1 MKGFF
6 LFFLI
11 QVTEKFTK
19 QLHFLEIKG
28 TKLLLVAV
36 ALNLSEKQLIIFGIE
51 NLSWTDNERKQERKL
66 SGQFMFRRE
75 KLLP

>member
-36 ALNLSEKQLIIFGIE
+36 ALNLSEKQLIIFDIE
-51 NLSWTDNERKQERKL
+51 NLS
-66 SGQFMFRRE
+66 
-75 KLLP
+75 